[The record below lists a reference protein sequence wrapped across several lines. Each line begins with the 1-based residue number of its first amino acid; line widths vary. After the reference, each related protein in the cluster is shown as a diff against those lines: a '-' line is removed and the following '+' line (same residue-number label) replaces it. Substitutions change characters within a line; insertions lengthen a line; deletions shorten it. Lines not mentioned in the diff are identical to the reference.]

1 MPIDID
7 HGAWRHTHLGR
18 LTALAH
24 QRFNARVLA
33 LMAHDDEL
41 ALVLSH
47 LAARGR
53 LSASHI
59 QITRHLPTGG
69 CRLTTLAEHAGIT
82 KQAMGKLVDQCAAWG
97 LVARLPDARDAR
109 AIQVAFTEAG
119 RQWLAAYRRAV
130 MQAEVEFRGAVGAEV
145 ATVVQLGLEAY
156 VA

>member
-1 MPIDID
+1 MPTDIAD
-7 HGAWRHTHLGR
+7 SAWRHTHLGR
-18 LTALAH
+18 LTELAH
-24 QRFNARVLA
+24 RRFNTRVLG

-53 LSASHI
+53 LRASHI
-59 QITRHLPTGG
+59 QITRHLPVGG

-82 KQAMGKLVDQCAAWG
+82 KQAMGKLVDQCAAWD
-97 LVARLPDARDAR
+97 LVTRLPDARDAR
-109 AIQVAFTEAG
+109 ATQIAFTEAG
-119 RQWLAAYRRAV
+119 AQWLAAYRRAV
-130 MQAEVEFRGAVGAEV
+130 LQAQAEFRTAVGAEV

>member
-1 MPIDID
+1 MPTDIAD
-7 HGAWRHTHLGR
+7 SAWRHTHLGR
-18 LTALAH
+18 LTELAH
-24 QRFNARVLA
+24 QRFNVRVLR

-53 LSASHI
+53 LGASHI
-59 QITRHLPTGG
+59 QITRHLPVDG
-69 CRLTTLAEHAGIT
+69 CRLSTLAEHAGIT

-97 LVARLPDARDAR
+97 LVARLPDSRDAR
-109 AIQVAFTEAG
+109 AIQIAFTEAG
-119 RQWLAAYRRAV
+119 QQWLAAYRRAV
-130 MQAEVEFRGAVGAEV
+130 LQTESEFRNAVGAEV

>member
-18 LTALAH
+18 LTQLAH
-24 QRFNARVLA
+24 QRFDARVLG
-33 LMAHDDEL
+33 LMARDDEL

-53 LSASHI
+53 LGASHI
-59 QITRHLPTGG
+59 QITRHLPVDG

-97 LVARLPDARDAR
+97 LVERLPDARDAR
-109 AIQVAFTEAG
+109 AIQVAFTDAG
-119 RQWLAAYRRAV
+119 GQWLAAYRRAV
-130 MQAEVEFRGAVGAEV
+130 LQAEAEFRSAVGAEV

>member
-1 MPIDID
+1 MPTDID

-24 QRFNARVLA
+24 QHFEARVLG
-33 LMAHDDEL
+33 LMAHDEEL

-59 QITRHLPTGG
+59 QITRHLPVDG
-69 CRLTTLAEHAGIT
+69 CRLTKLAQHAGIS
-82 KQAMGKLVDQCAAWG
+82 KQAMGKLVDQCAAWD
-97 LVARLPDARDAR
+97 LVARQPDARDAR
-109 AIQVAFTEAG
+109 AIQVAFTQTG

-130 MQAEVEFRGAVGAEV
+130 LQAQAEFRSAVGTEI
-145 ATVVQLGLEAY
+145 ATVIQLGLEAY

>member
-1 MPIDID
+1 MPNNMADS
-7 HGAWRHTHLGR
+7 AWRHTHLGR
-18 LTALAH
+18 LIELSH
-24 QRFNARVLA
+24 QRFNTRVLG

-53 LSASHI
+53 LGASHI
-59 QITRHLPTGG
+59 QITRHLPIDG

-97 LVARLPDARDAR
+97 LVARLSDARDAR

-119 RQWLAAYRRAV
+119 RQWLAAYHRAV
-130 MQAEVEFRGAVGAEV
+130 LQAEAEFRTAVGTAV

>member
-1 MPIDID
+1 MLTDTANGD
-7 HGAWRHTHLGR
+7 WRHTHLGR
-18 LTALAH
+18 LTELAH
-24 QRFNARVLA
+24 QRFDARVLG

-53 LSASHI
+53 LGASHI

-69 CRLTTLAEHAGIT
+69 CRLSTLAKHAGIT

-130 MQAEVEFRGAVGAEV
+130 LQAQAEFRHAVGAEV